1 MELIRHLPL
10 RSPRP
15 SIRSLAAFGS
25 SQSGWAGFLRGR
37 TRSAIVHLASA
48 PLRLGFSTVPTNLF
62 PLCVEERGAA
72 PVSVAPAPPPLQQ
85 PTANSRQQPS
95 SRRAP
100 LRSAPAEISEQPT
113 AQNQQ
118 PSLTLVFA
126 QVAAPLASLGGSV
139 SRSAPDCPNSRC
151 SPLFL
156 GARPCV
162 STPLCLSQVLNHGV
176 SHRPGSASSGQSPNG
191 LQPSSGTGL
200 CFAPGKAPAPV
211 SAPCQPPPSVQRGS
225 QPNGWPS
232 AGLLLAYRLPSAGN
246 RLAPR
251 WNRPTHGWPPAG
263 LLLAKRWPNA
273 GVPAGLLLAKRRELD

>member
-1 MELIRHLPL
+1 M
-10 RSPRP
+10 
-15 SIRSLAAFGS
+15 
-25 SQSGWAGFLRGR
+25 
-37 TRSAIVHLASA
+37 
-48 PLRLGFSTVPTNLF
+48 
-62 PLCVEERGAA
+62 
-72 PVSVAPAPPPLQQ
+72 SVAPAFGLRSNSQQ
-85 PTANSRQQPS
+85 PTAVSNRYPAGLRCAPPLQRFMNSQQPK
-95 SRRAP
+95 
-100 LRSAPAEISEQPT
+100 QT
-113 AQNQQ
+113 AQQ

-200 CFAPGKAPAPV
+200 CFAPGTAPAPV

-225 QPNGWPS
+225 QPNGRPS
-232 AGLLLAYRLPSAGN
+232 ATRFARSRGCASPGLLLAYRLPSAGN
-246 RLAPR
+246 RLA
-251 WNRPTHGWPPAG
+251 
-263 LLLAKRWPNA
+263 KRWPNA
-273 GVPAGLLLAKRRELD
+273 GSWIDPCGISPYTLRAKRVALLPRSFSTYQQN